1 MATCVDS
8 NGVQR
13 GRSST
18 LGGGRTLQSP
28 SGHSCRTGNRLPD
41 AHRRPTAVFEHAV
54 IVGGHESGRLAKAR
68 RPDIR
73 IERET
78 PATMLI
84 EADRAFGPVVTTY
97 AMKQAI
103 ANARGCPGYTTARS
117 PSPYREAGIASSPW
131 IWPPAWLP
139 SASWKWPWTG
149 ASPSLTR
156 GRLTRTANRPP
167 PGPVPAPGY
176 KGYGLARMP
185 FKPDG
190 RKPPVDRRHHGSR
203 RPARRAEQFHRRH
216 RYRRVHRSGGIP
228 GTYPF
233 GAAAPG
239 RTPR

>member
-1 MATCVDS
+1 MVPVAILQALRRGSNLWRGVICHSILPHSIDRYVQMATLLNGKGSSGWKGRQMADIRVDW
-8 NGVQR
+8 NR
-13 GRSST
+13 
-18 LGGGRTLQSP
+18 LQSF
-28 SGHSCRTGNRLPD
+28 T
-41 AHRRPTAVFEHAV
+41 AAVFEHAGLSV
-54 IVGGHESGRLAKAR
+54 EAGHYNP

-156 GRLTRTANRPP
+156 GRLTRTANRRRTRSR
-167 PGPVPAPGY
+167 PGVQNSFIGAIDIAAFTDPAEY
-176 KGYGLARMP
+176 
-185 FKPDG
+185 
-190 RKPPVDRRHHGSR
+190 
-203 RPARRAEQFHRRH
+203 RAH
-216 RYRRVHRSGGIP
+216 S
-228 GTYPF
+228 
-233 GAAAPG
+233 AAARHP
-239 RTPR
+239 